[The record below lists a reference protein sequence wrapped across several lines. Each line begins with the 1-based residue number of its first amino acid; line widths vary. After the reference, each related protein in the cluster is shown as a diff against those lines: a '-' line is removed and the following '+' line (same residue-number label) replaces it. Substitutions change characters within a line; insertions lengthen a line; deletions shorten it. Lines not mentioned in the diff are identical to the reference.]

1 MALTVVTLE
10 TQDRIGTLTLNRP
23 EKLNALNPSLI
34 AEFAEAIDVVAAD
47 PDLKVMIIRGA
58 GRAFSPGYDLSGGGR
73 APPPTIHEE
82 PGMLRRNV
90 EPAPPL
96 RGLS

>member
-34 AEFAEAIDVVAAD
+34 AEFAEAIDTVAAD
-47 PDLKVMIIRGA
+47 PGLRSERRWTV
-58 GRAFSPGYDLSGGGR
+58 RASHYR
-73 APPPTIHEE
+73 
-82 PGMLRRNV
+82 
-90 EPAPPL
+90 
-96 RGLS
+96 